1 MEKLTPSFLLLLDEK
16 HKINTIYWSE
26 PEHLITPFQ
35 VAMNDLVHPGD
46 WEKMEKIL
54 QEVLSGTYFHTGCE
68 TFRSPDGTL
77 NFLFSIQ
84 KIGNQLLV
92 HGMDQGFLSDESTCE
107 VIRRQI
113 MNLLKIVE
121 KHHMAPK
128 SASHQD
134 HTVRDQF
141 EEIQQ
146 LNNNLLNMQRQLKKA
161 NVVLNQLN
169 TDLNNRLVKDSLT
182 GLVSRYQY
190 RDEIEQLISKHPDQ
204 YGVFAFID
212 LDDFKSINDT
222 YGHRAG
228 DDFLKIFAE
237 RLQMLPFEKMICMR
251 ISGDEFGVF
260 LHGYDLVSEEMLE
273 KIWSEMKRVVLS
285 DPITI
290 DEASLPVSF
299 SVGMSIYNK
308 DTTDIYDLIEYADFA
323 MYGAKNSGKNGY
335 TYFDEKMYRLKK
347 ISRL

>member
-1 MEKLTPSFLLLLDEK
+1 MEKLTPSFLLLLNEK
-16 HKINTIYWSE
+16 YEINTIYWSE
-26 PEHLITPFQ
+26 PEHLISPFQ
-35 VAMNDLVHPGD
+35 VTMEDLVHPMD
-46 WEKMEKIL
+46 WEKMEKIF
-54 QEVLSGTYFHTGCE
+54 QKVFSGAHFHTGCE

-77 NFLFSIQ
+77 NFLFSMQ
-84 KIGNQLLV
+84 KIRNQVLL
-92 HGMDQGFLSDESTCE
+92 HGMDQAVLPDESTCE
-107 VIRRQI
+107 VIRWQV
-113 MNLLKIVE
+113 MNLLRIME
-121 KHHMAPK
+121 IHHVDPR
-128 SASHQD
+128 SSSHQD
-134 HTVRDQF
+134 HTVRAQF

-146 LNNNLLNMQRQLKKA
+146 LNNNLLNMQRQLQKA

-169 TDLNNRLVKDSLT
+169 TDLSNRLVKDSLT

-228 DDFLKIFAE
+228 DDFLKKFAE

-260 LHGYDLVSEEMLE
+260 LHGYDRVSEEMLE
-273 KIWSEMKRVVLS
+273 KIWTEMKRVVLS

-290 DEASLPVSF
+290 EEASLPVSF

-323 MYGAKNSGKNGY
+323 MYDAKNSGKNRY